1 MNGNASIGS
10 GPTRAA
16 TAKTA
21 TRPVA
26 GRVVSDKMHKTVTVI
41 VERKVKHP
49 LYKKY
54 IRRSA
59 RIHAHDEENE
69 CKVGDS
75 VLIVQC
81 RPISKTKAWRVHDI
95 VARAK

>member
-1 MNGNASIGS
+1 MNEMASS
-10 GPTRAA
+10 DTTKSDKPA
-16 TAKTA
+16 TI
-21 TRPVA
+21 RPLV
-26 GRVVSDKMHKTVTVI
+26 GRVVSDRMEKTVTVV
-41 VERKVKHP
+41 VERRVKHP

-59 RIHAHDEENE
+59 RIHAHDEGNG
-69 CKVGDS
+69 CKVGDT

-81 RPISKTKAWRVHDI
+81 KPMSRTKAWLVHEI

>member
-1 MNGNASIGS
+1 MNGNVSTDS
-10 GPTRAA
+10 GLAGAA
-16 TAKTA
+16 IEKTA

-26 GRVVSDKMHKTVTVI
+26 ARVVSDKMHKTVTVI
-41 VERKVKHP
+41 VERRVKHP

-59 RIHAHDEENE
+59 RIHAHDEKNE

-81 RPISKTKAWRVHDI
+81 RPISKTKAWRVHEI